1 MKHFRS
7 GRIRTLAV
15 AGLAIAAAVVGAQS
29 ADAQATQPHAGE
41 SPAGVVQAAPVPTFV
56 GVVTKVDPLSI
67 SIRVLLPSPPAGGPA
82 ERTFVIDENTRVTIA
97 QALARQR
104 QGNFGQ
110 PNRIAARDIPAT
122 VNNLG
127 VGQSVRID
135 SDHDVALD
143 ISVLAAGSRFAAGA
157 AGTEPPARGKVLK
170 IDATSITI
178 GLDYPATRPT
188 AAGDAAT
195 TLPSTEPAQQLQ
207 QRTFRIDDKTRVL
220 VPAAGVRP
228 RATGFGQQQ
237 QQQQQRQQQPQAAP
251 PVPYAN
257 GSLEDVKVGQ
267 TVLLREDGDLAIYIA
282 VWPRR

>member
-1 MKHFRS
+1 MKHHRAS
-7 GRIRTLAV
+7 ARIRTLAV
-15 AGLAIAAAVVGAQS
+15 VGIAIATAVVGAQL
-29 ADAQATQPHAGE
+29 ANAQTTQPHAADG
-41 SPAGVVQAAPVPTFV
+41 PAGATQAAPLPTFV

-67 SIRVLLPSPPAGGPA
+67 SIRVVLPSPSAGGPT
-82 ERTFVIDENTRVTIA
+82 ERTFGIDENTRVTIA

-110 PNRIAARDIPAT
+110 PNRVAARDIPAT

-143 ISVLAAGSRFAAGA
+143 ISVLAAGSRYAAGA

-178 GLDYPATRPT
+178 GLDQPATM
-188 AAGDAAT
+188 
-195 TLPSTEPAQQLQ
+195 PSTVPAEQQQQQQ
-207 QRTFRIDDKTRVL
+207 QRTFRIDEKTRVL

-228 RATGFGQQQ
+228 RVTGFGQQQ
-237 QQQQQRQQQPQAAP
+237 QQQQLQQQRQQQPQAPP
-251 PVPYAN
+251 PVPYTN
-257 GSLEDVKVGQ
+257 GALDEVKVGQ